1 MKKHYI
7 LNRPMF
13 NRGGVSAY
21 GRGIASNL
29 VTEEQRQRFN
39 YGGRVGA
46 WDGMSIGNILDQHPS
61 ISRRGSNYGYGTVP
75 ETISQEDLYSIYR
88 GGNYGSRNI
97 MDQMVEEEVG
107 SDDDVIERSVGD
119 IFYEQQEKSAA
130 RKTEADALGVSVS
143 ELDAIERD
151 QRSEQTQREMAKE
164 ELFENFKENE
174 DLPPPHELKADPKSD
189 VIDWETFAEGLYD
202 KKGAKG
208 KAQLEL
214 AGNVL
219 AAAFQPKKE
228 AMAIL
233 GKGLGDFGKTATQRK
248 KKMEDIAATGKMYDK
263 IYKTRATEKGKQD
276 RLTAEAKAAAAKSK
290 TDIGKTFWSAM
301 AGTGGNKDKDI
312 ANNLRAASEGKIDF
326 KEVDEETFKK
336 MMQDPA
342 AYHTDQIVFEGD
354 IMVVDKNKPV
364 NQWSVKAQIFAGI

>member
-1 MKKHYI
+1 MKKPHVF
-7 LNRPMF
+7 NRPMF
-13 NRGGVSAY
+13 NQGGTSAY
-21 GRGIASNL
+21 GRGITSNL
-29 VTEEQRQRFN
+29 VSDEQRQRFN
-39 YGGRVGA
+39 YGGRVGLA
-46 WDGMSIGNILDQHPS
+46 WGSA
-61 ISRRGSNYGYGTVP
+61 RGSNYGYGTVP

-164 ELFENFKENE
+164 ELFENFKKNTD
-174 DLPPPHELKADPKSD
+174 DLPNRPPPDPQSD
-189 VIDWETFAEGLYD
+189 VIDWTEFAEGLYD
-202 KKGAKG
+202 KKSAKG
-208 KAQLEL
+208 EAQLGL

-248 KKMEDIAATGKMYDK
+248 KKMEDIAATGKMYET
-263 IYKTRATEKGKQD
+263 IYKTREEEKGKQA
-276 RLTAEAKAAAAKSK
+276 RLTAEEKAAPSTAKETYDASIALVLSK
-290 TDIGKTFWSAM
+290 DPTPSDG
-301 AGTGGNKDKDI
+301 DI
-312 ANNLRAASEGKIDF
+312 AAAFWNATRVNPIILKGGK
-326 KEVDEETFKK
+326 KEDDLKADEAAIAGADEEDVFLLNRKWHMKK
-336 MMQDPA
+336 GGKLVPISEEIA
-342 AYHTDQIVFEGD
+342 LKLKG
-354 IMVVDKNKPV
+354 
-364 NQWSVKAQIFAGI
+364 